1 MDNPYQYQVQ
11 ADAGGLGIFLAIYAV
26 LVLAVYV
33 VWAVGLWKMYAKAG
47 RPGWAAIVPVY
58 NWWVWVE
65 IIERPRWWF
74 WVLAAYVVGALL
86 SSVVPLLG
94 IVVFLAGIAVFV
106 LYLIGCLDMAKRFG
120 QGSGYGIGLWL
131 LPFIFAP
138 ILGFGSSRYQGDGPG
153 PIEGDALWATAMG
166 NTDAPPSPTSP
177 APPAVSSAVSPAPSA
192 PGETPR
198 APAQAGTA
206 SPAPYTL
213 AAPRAPVAPLGSWPP
228 APSK

>member
-33 VWAVGLWKMYAKAG
+33 VLAVGLWKMYAKAG

-65 IIERPRWWF
+65 IIGRPRWWF
-74 WVLAAYVVGALL
+74 WVLAAYVVGAVL

-153 PIEGDALWATAMG
+153 PSEGDALWATAMG
-166 NTDAPPSPTSP
+166 NTDAPPSPESP
-177 APPAVSSAVSPAPSA
+177 TVSSAVSPAPPAPSA
-192 PGETPR
+192 PRETPR
-198 APAQAGTA
+198 APARAGTA

>member
-1 MDNPYQYQVQ
+1 MDNPYQYQVESS
-11 ADAGGLGIFLAIYAV
+11 GLGIFLAIYAV

-65 IIERPRWWF
+65 IIGRPRWWF
-74 WVLAAYVVGALL
+74 WVLAAYVVGAVL

-138 ILGFGSSRYQGDGPG
+138 ILGFGSARYQGDGPG
-153 PIEGDALWATAMG
+153 PSEGDALWATAMG
-166 NTDAPPSPTSP
+166 NTDAPPPPASPT
-177 APPAVSSAVSPAPSA
+177 VSSAVSPASPATSA
-192 PGETPR
+192 PRETPR
-198 APAQAGTA
+198 APARAGTA

-228 APSK
+228 APSE